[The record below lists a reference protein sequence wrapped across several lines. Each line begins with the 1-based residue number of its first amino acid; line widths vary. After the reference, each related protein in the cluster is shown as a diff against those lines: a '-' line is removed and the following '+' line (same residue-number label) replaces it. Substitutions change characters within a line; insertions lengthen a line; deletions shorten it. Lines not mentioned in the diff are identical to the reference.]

1 MKYDESDNIM
11 VRLSRNVT
19 DKVGDAFSGVLT
31 QSDMS
36 ETLAEIRKLDPN
48 FDKETFIREC
58 RYEIIP
64 TVLEAFLQGKDDIL
78 KDWCHEAAYNVL
90 SAIIKQKSTNAATSK
105 VLEVQN
111 VDILGAKVLEQ
122 GPVMILTFTAQ
133 QLTFDDTSNENRSLT
148 KV

>member
-78 KDWCHEAAYNVL
+78 KDWCHEAVRITISTHSL
-90 SAIIKQKSTNAATSK
+90 TAIINNL
-105 VLEVQN
+105 VC
-111 VDILGAKVLEQ
+111 I
-122 GPVMILTFTAQ
+122 
-133 QLTFDDTSNENRSLT
+133 SLLYPLPNQSWLNG
-148 KV
+148 V